1 MLTHAAQYSTIP
13 PFQLPDIINS
23 SNLDKPDN
31 LDNFYNCP
39 IPSETFSESP
49 AQNFTCNPVDLI
61 CATGLFHFRTG
72 IPIWNIGNFI
82 SQFKSRGVK
91 KVS

>member
-31 LDNFYNCP
+31 LDNLDNFYNRP
-39 IPSETFSESP
+39 IPSETLSKSP
-49 AQNFTCNPVDLI
+49 AQNFKYNPGDLF
-61 CATGLFHFRTG
+61 CATAILMTFVTQVHYYR
-72 IPIWNIGNFI
+72 
-82 SQFKSRGVK
+82 SRV
-91 KVS
+91 